1 MAEKRD
7 YYEVLEVA
15 KSATAD
21 EIKKAYRKKA
31 IQFHPDKWS
40 NASEAE
46 RKDAEE
52 KFKEAAEA
60 YEVLSDP
67 QKRQRYDQF
76 GHAGMGGASGF
87 SGGGMSMED
96 IFAQFGDVFAGTG
109 FSQFFSGFGG
119 GSRGGNVKRVRRGS
133 DLRVKVRLTLEEI
146 ATGVDKKIKVKKLV
160 PCHKCNG
167 TGSADGHTEECPT
180 CHGAGRVI
188 KQQRSFLGMMQVQE
202 ACPTCQGE
210 GRIIKNK
217 CTECHGEGVVRDEEV
232 ISIHIPAGVMDG
244 MQLTMHGKGNA
255 APRDGVNGD
264 LLVLIEE
271 APHAELVR
279 DGSDL
284 IYNLLLSV
292 PTAVLGGQV
301 EVPTLTGKVKV
312 KIDSGTQPGKVLR
325 LRGKGLPEID
335 QYGRTYG
342 TGDLLVNVGVYI
354 PEHLNK
360 EEKKMME
367 KLAESENVR
376 PGASDAKNFF
386 RNLFR

>member
-7 YYEVLEVA
+7 YYEVLDVA
-15 KSATAD
+15 KTATAD

-76 GHAGMGGASGF
+76 GHAGMGGMGGF

-119 GSRGGNVKRVRRGS
+119 GRGGNVKRVRRGS

-160 PCHKCNG
+160 PCHRCNG
-167 TGSADGHTEECPT
+167 TGSADGHTEECAT
-180 CHGAGRVI
+180 CHGSGRII
-188 KQQRSFLGMMQVQE
+188 KQQRSFLGMVQMQEV
-202 ACPTCQGE
+202 CPTCQGE

-244 MQLTMHGKGNA
+244 MQLTMPSKGNA

-292 PTAVLGGQV
+292 PTAVLGGHV

-312 KIDSGTQPGKVLR
+312 KIESGTQPGKVLR

-335 QYGRTYG
+335 QYGRSYG
-342 TGDLLVNVGVYI
+342 TGDLLVNIGVYI

-376 PGASDAKNFF
+376 PGASDTKNFF
-386 RNLFR
+386 KNLFS